1 MRSSWYSSIK
11 RIMKRHTLT
20 GNEESIKNL
29 KLYDILKAVAQGI
42 QFVFFLLSIS
52 VSLALVFFLSS
63 TQIRLFRKD
72 SWCISILRGER
83 NELCH
88 SFIFLTNAKI
98 WNFLLRSAFLHWRK
112 SFGVSSCLFLVTLN
126 FKRIKAVVLICTWSC
141 EYINCLQKYS
151 QKCALPSWN
160 YQFLFSNL
168 HLTKHMIETCVALYI
183 SGNQPIID
191 LVDIDRVNIST
202 IFYLPL

>member
-1 MRSSWYSSIK
+1 M
-11 RIMKRHTLT
+11 
-20 GNEESIKNL
+20 
-29 KLYDILKAVAQGI
+29 YDILKAVAQGI
-42 QFVFFLLSIS
+42 WFVFFLLSLTLS
-52 VSLALVFFLSS
+52 LSLSFSLSESLALVFFLSS

-72 SWCISILRGER
+72 SWCISMLRGER

-98 WNFLLRSAFLHWRK
+98 WNFLLRYASLLWRK
-112 SFGVSSCLFLVTLN
+112 SFRLSSCLFLVTLN
-126 FKRIKAVVLICTWSC
+126 FKRIKAVFLICTWSC
-141 EYINCLQKYS
+141 EHINCLQKYS

-183 SGNQPIID
+183 SNATLIG
-191 LVDIDRVNIST
+191 
-202 IFYLPL
+202 